1 MDTKLPPVTI
11 GIPFYNAKTTLLDAV
26 RSVFAQTHQDWE
38 LILIDDGSSD
48 GSLELALSIDDP
60 RVRVYS
66 DGRNKRL
73 AARLNELARLARHE
87 FIARMDADDL
97 MTRDRIERQLRT
109 LVEHDDL
116 DLVSAGLVSMSDD
129 FQASGV
135 RVAPRGYEVTADEVL
150 AGRAWITHA
159 AVLGRR
165 AWFLRNPYDETLRVS
180 QDTNLWIRACAR
192 QDLRIKILPEYMY
205 FYREDGNVTYRKIR
219 EAYRVHRRT
228 LLAVGSGYRLSRRIH
243 AYALSLAKSSAAFV
257 LHRLGWMGLLRARRN
272 EVAIDPQLRLAIDRE
287 VAAIVATPL
296 PVTAGRPQVPLK
308 P

>member
-1 MDTKLPPVTI
+1 MDTNLPPVTI
-11 GIPFYNAKTTLLDAV
+11 GISFYNARATLLDAI

-38 LILIDDGSSD
+38 LILVDDGSTD
-48 GSLELALSIDDP
+48 GSLELARSIDDP

-66 DGRNKRL
+66 DGQNKRL
-73 AARLNELARLARHE
+73 AARLNELTRLARHD
-87 FIARMDADDL
+87 FVARMDADDL
-97 MTRDRIERQLRT
+97 MTRDRIERQLRA
-109 LVEHDDL
+109 LVGNDDV

-129 FQASGV
+129 LQASGV
-135 RVAPRGYEVTADEVL
+135 RVAPQGYEVTASEVL

-180 QDTNLWIRACAR
+180 QDTNLWIRACAKR
-192 QDLRIKILPEYMY
+192 DLRIKILSDYMY

-228 LLAVGSGYRLSRRIH
+228 ILEVNSGYRLSCRIR

-257 LHRLGWMGLLRARRN
+257 LYRLGWIGLLRARRN
-272 EVAIDPQLRLAIDRE
+272 EVAIDPQLRMAIDRE
-287 VAAIVATPL
+287 VAAILATPL
-296 PVTAGRPQVPLK
+296 PVGVGGCPAPLDS
-308 P
+308 